1 MTSWAEQ
8 ILAIAEDA
16 SRQARTLRYLADLA
30 QKIEED
36 RISIDD
42 FAQTCAFYGEQPWW
56 GAQHIK
62 MIGLEAARR
71 SRAQASLKGERTAGE
86 A

>member
-16 SRQARTLRYLADLA
+16 SRQARTLRYIAGLARE
-30 QKIEED
+30 IEEG

-56 GAQHIK
+56 GAQRIK

-71 SRAQASLKGERTAGE
+71 SRVETPLEGERPASE

>member
-1 MTSWAEQ
+1 MG
-8 ILAIAEDA
+8 
-16 SRQARTLRYLADLA
+16 RADLGHRRGCFA
-30 QKIEED
+30 AGEED